1 LNSEA
6 VEMIPSQPN
15 EDSVLAQAVKL
26 IDPSGT
32 IVPGSSQYSVIVEMI
47 ESWIHQH
54 GPYAALE
61 MARKSARH
69 LDVWRKHL

>member
-1 LNSEA
+1 MNPNDTLSEA
-6 VEMIPSQPN
+6 
-15 EDSVLAQAVKL
+15 LKL
-26 IDPSGT
+26 IDPSGSLE
-32 IVPGSSQYSVIVEMI
+32 PGTNPYSVIVEMI

>member
-1 LNSEA
+1 MDPNETLSEA
-6 VEMIPSQPN
+6 
-15 EDSVLAQAVKL
+15 LKL

-32 IVPGSSQYSVIVEMI
+32 LVPGSSQYDVIVEMI

-54 GPYAALE
+54 GPEEALD

-69 LDVWRKHL
+69 LGVWRKHL